1 MKQNIPLSTFVK
13 YHYPTHSNY
22 IESLQVS
29 DKFKDLTFDTFIK
42 NNTDREKSFRKKMRA
57 PTRKTHFLDWKAK
70 N

>member
-13 YHYPTHSNY
+13 YLYSTHSNY

-42 NNTDREKSFRKKMRA
+42 NNTDRDKSFGKKMHA
-57 PTRKTHFLDWKAK
+57 PTRETHFIDGEEK